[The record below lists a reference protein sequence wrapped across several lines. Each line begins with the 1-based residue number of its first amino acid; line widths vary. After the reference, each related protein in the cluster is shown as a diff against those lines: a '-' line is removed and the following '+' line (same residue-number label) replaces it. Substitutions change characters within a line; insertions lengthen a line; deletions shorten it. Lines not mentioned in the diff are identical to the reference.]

1 MARKLSKQEKIEIYG
16 YEETL
21 EEMEERLFGGT
32 EDDEIM
38 DADEFACAACGNPD
52 YPKCKYSCKLYDD

>member
-1 MARKLSKQEKIEIYG
+1 
-16 YEETL
+16 
-21 EEMEERLFGGT
+21 MEERLFGGT

-38 DADEFACAACGNPD
+38 DTDEFACAACGNPD